1 MRPITTMAVAGVLL
15 FGGCAAGE
23 GAQLDTIPPTSA
35 TVGPLPTLPET
46 TAAATTEPAPTAT
59 LPDGVIGLSADGP
72 WTLVDSAP
80 GVTTPGLVYELMPGL
95 WVYLPLVEDIPN
107 GITWTFNEADRP
119 IIEAYLQAKLVYY
132 TSITSRPI
140 DLSNAGW
147 TEWFANGEI
156 PNRGS
161 LEARRDDGQI
171 ADLDGGVVLRPQV
184 TGDDRSDVM
193 AIVFDCV
200 LDGGYFLMPD
210 GSLAAGSTFGVV
222 ESAVAYRL
230 EIGATHWVVT
240 QTGRQPSACG

>member
-35 TVGPLPTLPET
+35 TIGPLPTLPET

-119 IIEAYLQAKLVYY
+119 IIEAYLQARLVFFQAVTASPMDFSSEDWNQFYVDGGE
-132 TSITSRPI
+132 RLLAVVAPLN
-140 DLSNAGW
+140 DAGQV
-147 TEWFANGEI
+147 
-156 PNRGS
+156 
-161 LEARRDDGQI
+161 L
-171 ADLDGGVVLRPQV
+171 DLDAGVVLRPTV
-184 TGDDRSDVM
+184 GGDGRTETD
-193 AIVFDCV
+193 ALV
-200 LDGGYFLMPD
+200 LDCILNGSVFRTSD
-210 GSLAAGSTFGVV
+210 GSLANGSTPGVGRDGQG
-222 ESAVAYRL
+222 SSMRL
-230 EIGATHWVVT
+230 DGATWKLD
-240 QTGRQPSACG
+240 RISEAEFACA